1 MQEFT
6 QEEFDHPIKDHLV
19 CYQQISVRW
28 RKLEHVLN
36 DGQLF
41 RIQNDNVKLMEVL
54 ISSED
59 IGDIES
65 AAEKE
70 SNKEIKRLDA
80 KLNLLM
86 GWVGQMLLQQ
96 QAVPSPQ
103 TVCLSPKGLQFPSV
117 DAKNLAENDNL
128 YIELF
133 LEPRYPQAFVVEGK
147 VIQVNT
153 GADSNEVLVRFQH
166 LNDQTQQWLDKYVF
180 QLHRRQV
187 ALAKK
192 QTAR

>member
-6 QEEFDHPIKDHLV
+6 QQEFDHPIKDHLV

-28 RKLEHVLN
+28 RKLEHALN
-36 DGQLF
+36 GGQLF
-41 RIQNDNVKLMEVL
+41 RIQNDNIKLLEVL
-54 ISSED
+54 VSSED
-59 IGDIES
+59 IGDIEPPT
-65 AAEKE
+65 EKE
-70 SNKEIKRLDA
+70 FNIEIKRLDA

-86 GWVGQMLLQQ
+86 GWIGQMLLQQ

-103 TVCLSPKGLQFPSV
+103 TVCLSPKGLQFPSD

-133 LEPRYPQAFVVEGK
+133 LEPRYPQAFVVEAK
-147 VIQVNT
+147 VVEVNT
-153 GADSNEVLVRFQH
+153 GVDGDEVLVRFQH
-166 LNDQTQQWLDKYVF
+166 LSEQNQQWFDKYVF

-192 QTAR
+192 QTTR